1 MTTDTSERGHEVP
14 KMTSGRAALI
24 GLMERYLNGLLDPNI
39 ISEVR
44 KGDRGDPAVAAWW
57 NGVAEDGLWLSS
69 LVLGEIRKGVELARR
84 RDPRRA
90 EALEVW
96 LTDVMSRFGNRV
108 LPFDTAVAEQ
118 RGRMNAVRPLPVIDA
133 LLAATAKANGLT
145 LVTRNVA
152 DVAELDVDVLNP
164 FEA

>member
-1 MTTDTSERGHEVP
+1 MTFLIDT
-14 KMTSGRAALI
+14 
-24 GLMERYLNGLLDPNI
+24 NI

-44 KGDRGDPAVAAWW
+44 KGDRGDPAVATWW
-57 NGVAEDGLWLSS
+57 NGVSEDDLWLSS

-96 LTDVMSRFGNRV
+96 LTAVMSRFGNRV
-108 LPFDTAVAEQ
+108 LPVDTAVAEQ
-118 RGRMNAVRPLPVIDA
+118 WGRMNAVRSLPVIDG

>member
-1 MTTDTSERGHEVP
+1 MTFLIDTNIVSE
-14 KMTSGRAALI
+14 L
-24 GLMERYLNGLLDPNI
+24 
-39 ISEVR
+39 R
-44 KGDRGDPAVAAWW
+44 KGDRGDPAVTAWW
-57 NGVAEDGLWLSS
+57 NGIAEDDLWLSS

-90 EALEVW
+90 EALEAW
-96 LTDVMSRFGNRV
+96 LADVMSRFGNRV
-108 LPFDTAVAEQ
+108 LPVDTAVAEQ
-118 RGRMNAVRPLPVIDA
+118 WGRMNAIRPAPVVDA

-152 DVAELDVDVLNP
+152 DVAGLGVDVLNP